1 MDHRRAQR
9 RELVILAIAVIG
21 LSRLLDGPLV
31 WLTVALLAGAVA
43 VGAAALIAPDGRP
56 GDAPIDGVILP
67 ALAAAASLGALRIV
81 PLGILLVPA
90 LAAIWLL
97 IDRTL
102 AFEARLALR
111 ESDVDVDDRTTALG
125 YAIVIA
131 FLAFVGIASFI
142 QGGLVEPP
150 PTTTSPSAE
159 PLGEQALLLLAL
171 ADALVAGLLG
181 FRVSIL
187 RERSLRDALWSAAT
201 YAAVVAIAA
210 AAVRAVSLP
219 QLLAPA
225 LLALVFFVWD
235 GVHGAP
241 PTQRRDPRWIWQIAL
256 LIILGV
262 AVVGWNLAL
271 PR

>member
-21 LSRLLDGPLV
+21 PSRLLDGPLV
-31 WLTVALLAGAVA
+31 WLTAAILAAAVA
-43 VGAAALIAPDGRP
+43 VGAAGFVADGRAR
-56 GDAPIDGVILP
+56 DAPLDGLILP
-67 ALAAAASLGALRIV
+67 ALAATASLGAIRIV
-81 PLGILLVPA
+81 PLGVLLIPA
-90 LAAIWLL
+90 LAAAWLL

-102 AFEARLALR
+102 AFEGRLAGR
-111 ESDVDVDDRTTALG
+111 DGEASADDRTTALG

-131 FLAFVGIASFI
+131 FLAFVGVASFI

-150 PTTTSPSAE
+150 PTADAPAAA
-159 PLGEQALLLLAL
+159 PLDEQALLLLAL
-171 ADALVAGLLG
+171 GDALVAGLLG

-187 RERSLRDALWSAAT
+187 RERSLRDALWSAGT

-210 AAVRAVSLP
+210 AAVRAVALP
-219 QLLAPA
+219 RLLAPA

-256 LIILGV
+256 LIVLGA
-262 AVVGWNLAL
+262 AVVVWNLAL
-271 PR
+271 RG